1 MSTGITY
8 HKVCMIEEIPR
19 NTGVCAL
26 VDGKQ
31 IAIFRVGEENHL
43 YAIDNM
49 DPFSKANVLSRGI
62 VGSKGG
68 TPKVASPIYKQQFNL
83 ESGECLDDSTKSVN
97 SYPIREQDG
106 AIYVSALAK
115 LWD

>member
-1 MSTGITY
+1 MSTGNTY
-8 HKVCMIEEIPR
+8 HKVCNVDDIPR
-19 NTGVCAL
+19 DSGVCAL
-26 VDGKQ
+26 VEGKQ
-31 IAIFRVGEENHL
+31 IAIFRVGEENNL
-43 YAIDNM
+43 YAIDNL

-83 ESGECLDDSTKSVN
+83 ESGECIDDAEKSVS

-106 AIYVSALAK
+106 EVYVSSQRA
-115 LWD
+115 

>member
-1 MSTGITY
+1 MSTGNTY
-8 HKVCMIEEIPR
+8 HKVCTIEDIPK

-26 VDGKQ
+26 IEGKQ

-49 DPFSKANVLSRGI
+49 DPFSNANVLSRGI
-62 VGSKGG
+62 VGSKDG
-68 TPKVASPIYKQQFNL
+68 TPIYKQQFSL
-83 ESGECLDDSTKSVN
+83 ESGECLDDSEKSVS

-106 AIYVSALAK
+106 VVYLSAFPV
-115 LWD
+115 